1 MPKNKKIIFVL
12 LCFLILITIFTLI
25 FQKNN
30 TNSNQQIVA
39 ELITSVHK
47 DLSLKFD
54 SDEKN
59 IILKPGE
66 IKTINYSVEN
76 FGEKTVSAM
85 ATFQVYPPE
94 LKDYMT
100 KMNCFCYEEQTL
112 KGGEKEKYA
121 LVLLVDPNVTKNIK
135 EAIIQ
140 FVFFKK

>member
-1 MPKNKKIIFVL
+1 MPKNKKLISVL
-12 LCFLILITIFTLI
+12 ISLLVILIITSYVFFKGEISNSQLI
-25 FQKNN
+25 PTK
-30 TNSNQQIVA
+30 
-39 ELITSVHK
+39 LITSVHS
-47 DLSLKFD
+47 DLPFKFVTQD
-54 SDEKN
+54 KSVV
-59 IILKPGE
+59 IKPGE
-66 IKTINYSVEN
+66 VKTLNYSVEN
-76 FGEKTVSAM
+76 LSNNKETGM
-85 ATFQVYPPE
+85 ATFQVYPSE